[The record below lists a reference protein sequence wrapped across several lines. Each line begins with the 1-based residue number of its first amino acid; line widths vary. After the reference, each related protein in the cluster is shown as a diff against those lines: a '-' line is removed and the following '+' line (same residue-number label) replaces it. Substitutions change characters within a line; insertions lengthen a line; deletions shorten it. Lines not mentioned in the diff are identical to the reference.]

1 MTKAV
6 NTLIKQKSGLKV
18 LKSQSDE
25 YYGDYPWF
33 KDNVLKWNK
42 AQELMGIKETL
53 IILRIEMGYKGF
65 LIEMNEQKWENL
77 LTRLR
82 KRYKQMVEWGKID
95 AEV

>member
-1 MTKAV
+1 MTKTV

-33 KDNVLKWNK
+33 KENVLKWNK

-65 LIEMNEQKWENL
+65 LIEMNEQQWENL

-95 AEV
+95 AKV

>member
-1 MTKAV
+1 MTKTV

-95 AEV
+95 AKV

>member
-1 MTKAV
+1 MTKTV

-33 KDNVLKWNK
+33 KENVFKWNK

-77 LTRLR
+77 LSRLR

-95 AEV
+95 AVV